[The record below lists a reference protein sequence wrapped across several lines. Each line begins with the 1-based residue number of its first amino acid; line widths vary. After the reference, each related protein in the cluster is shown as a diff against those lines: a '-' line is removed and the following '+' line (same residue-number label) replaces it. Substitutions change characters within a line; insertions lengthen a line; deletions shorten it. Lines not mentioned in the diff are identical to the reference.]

1 MHSEASGSKPACG
14 EVRRVLVA
22 VSQSPYM
29 KVLSVSLLCLSLLPA
44 AAADIVSE
52 VRDWLRSGENMPLSK
67 VEAATVTKVL
77 WHARFAALRSERA
90 EEMKAKVL
98 THGDLKMKF
107 EVVRFGPKTEKQ
119 PLFISMHGGGN
130 AAPEVNESQWEN
142 QIKLARDYKPQA
154 GLYVAPRAPTNT
166 WNLWHEAHIDPLFDR
181 LIQNMIVFEN
191 ADPDR
196 VYLMGYSAG
205 GDGVYQLAPRMA
217 DRWAA
222 AAMMAG
228 HPNETSPLG
237 LRNVPFTIHVGADDG
252 GFTRNEVA
260 GEWGKQLDEL
270 QKADPKG
277 YPHFVHVH
285 KGHGHWLNLEDREAI
300 PWMEKFTR
308 NPLPEKIVW
317 RQDDV
322 THDRFYWLA
331 VPKTETKAGQEI
343 TAERSG
349 QNIAVTAKSNAS
361 ITLLL
366 NDAMLNL
373 DEPVTVTING
383 RSLPPQ
389 RAVRTC
395 AVIRRTLSERG
406 DPGLVFSAEI
416 EITP

>member
-1 MHSEASGSKPACG
+1 MKTAS
-14 EVRRVLVA
+14 VLLL
-22 VSQSPYM
+22 YI
-29 KVLSVSLLCLSLLPA
+29 SVFPA
-44 AAADIVSE
+44 AAAVEDVVWVQEWLKSP
-52 VRDWLRSGENMPLSK
+52 RDERLAIPPAVDSAPLSK
-67 VEAATVTKVL
+67 AEAVALTKLL
-77 WHARFAALRSERA
+77 WEDHVAALKAERA
-90 EEMKAKVL
+90 EEVKAKVL
-98 THGDLKMKF
+98 THGEMKMKY
-107 EVVRFGPKTEKQ
+107 EVVRFGSDTGKQ

-142 QIKLARDYKPQA
+142 QIKLSQAYKSKA
-154 GLYVAPRAPTNT
+154 GLYVAPRGPTNT

-181 LIQNMIVFEN
+181 LIQNMIVFED

-217 DRWAA
+217 DRLAA
-222 AAMMAG
+222 ASMMAG

-237 LRNVPFTIHVGADDG
+237 LRNVPFTIHVGADDE
-252 GFTRNEVA
+252 GFKRNEVA
-260 GEWGKQLDEL
+260 ASWGQQLDEL

-277 YPHFVHVH
+277 YAHFVHIH
-285 KGHGHWLNLEDREAI
+285 KGCGHWMNLEDREAI
-300 PWMEKFTR
+300 PWMEQFTR
-308 NPLPEKIVW
+308 HPLPERIVW

-331 VPKTETKAGQEI
+331 VPLAEAKGGQEI
-343 TAERSG
+343 IAERNG
-349 QNIAVTAKSNAS
+349 QSITVTAKSNAN

-383 RSLPPQ
+383 KALPPR
-389 RAVRTC
+389 RASRTL
-395 AVIRRTLSERG
+395 AVLRRTLDERG

-416 EITP
+416 KITP